1 MTAKAASRY
10 DLKNLPISEDTR
22 KGLTK
27 ENIQYIGAVGRMLSL
42 QDDVYE
48 EQFDKVIQ
56 AIKDQSA
63 QFNKRF
69 DAIEARLTAIEAGAS
84 DRERRIEYLEKRA
97 SLPYMVL
104 RYGIVICIGIGLG
117 WLLHSIF

>member
-1 MTAKAASRY
+1 MDIY
-10 DLKNLPISEDTR
+10 IDLT
-22 KGLTK
+22 
-27 ENIQYIGAVGRMLSL
+27 
-42 QDDVYE
+42 E
-48 EQFDKVIQ
+48 EQFEKVIQ
-56 AIKDQSA
+56 AIKDQSE

-69 DAIEARLTAIEAGAS
+69 DAIELRLTAIEAGAS

-104 RYGIVICIGIGLG
+104 RYSIVIAVGIGIG